1 MWQLRRLTQIP
12 TAMAGRTERWHMQPV
27 RWLFAVLVLSCGP
40 TPTPSGPTRSC
51 EQVLR
56 FAPTQ
61 SLALVSVRG
70 EWNAFAPEPM
80 TQRSDGVWEWRKTL
94 EPRTS
99 GYAYRFDLG
108 EGQLLLDPSTGFTRW
123 VGETEHSR
131 LFVPDCA
138 APALEATRFTV
149 SKDGTLSLAVDALG
163 GASKAPLEPPQL
175 TLDGEPQTAPFDRLT
190 GVATFERQGL
200 TQGKH
205 TVVITLKDEAGRSAE
220 RLLLPFWVEA
230 EPFSWDEAV
239 LYFVFTDRFRNG
251 DPSNDRPAPGVPTQA
266 NYQGGDYKGVIAA
279 IEEGY
284 FDRLGVR
291 ALWLSPPDANP
302 DGAFDGSYG
311 QKYAGYHGYWPSQ
324 PRTVQ
329 PRFGTMDDLRAL
341 TKAAHARGLRV
352 ITDLVL
358 NHVHEEHPYVAQHR
372 PDGWFNVGN
381 ACVCGTNGCGWEEKP
396 LVCWFTN
403 YLPDYNWRNPTMG
416 DQFAADTLWWLEQ
429 GDLDGFR
436 LDAVKHLDPIG
447 GRTINQHLAKISAV
461 TGIDYYLVG
470 ETFVGTDGRPLIRQ
484 YVGPQQLDG
493 QFDFPLYWPVVQA
506 FARGDSLVPVDE
518 AVRLNETYYPPETR
532 NSPFL
537 GNHDVARFIS
547 IAANQIEADANGQ
560 AWGNRPAATITTD
573 EPFQRSKWAFT
584 FLLTQ
589 RGVPLIYYGDEL
601 GMPGAG
607 DPDNRRMMRF
617 EGLSAREAD
626 LLEFVRKVGSARKRS
641 KALRFGTRDTQ
652 VIEPDL
658 YVFQRATGD
667 DAALVVI
674 NRGPERTV
682 TIASRGGL
690 RLPITLVDGIT
701 GATIAIPSS
710 GSFRVPAQAAMVLVT
725 P

>member
-1 MWQLRRLTQIP
+1 M
-12 TAMAGRTERWHMQPV
+12 
-27 RWLFAVLVLSCGP
+27 
-40 TPTPSGPTRSC
+40 
-51 EQVLR
+51 LR
-56 FAPTQ
+56 FAPSQ
-61 SLALVSVRG
+61 SLTAVSVRG

-80 TQRSDGVWEWRKTL
+80 TQRADGVWEWRKAL
-94 EPRTS
+94 EPRAS
-99 GYAYRFDLG
+99 GYAYRFDLDG
-108 EGQLLLDPSTGFTRW
+108 ALVLDPSTGFTRW

-131 LFVPDCA
+131 LFVPVCA
-138 APALEATRFTV
+138 APLLEVTRFQAT
-149 SKDGTLSLAVDALG
+149 KEGALSLSVTASMGSSRSPLG
-163 GASKAPLEPPQL
+163 APVL
-175 TLDGEPQTAPFDRLT
+175 TLDGDRQTAPFDRLT
-190 GVATFERQGL
+190 GVATFERSGL
-200 TQGKH
+200 AVGKH
-205 TVVITLKDEAGRSAE
+205 TVTVALEDEAGAQAE
-220 RLLLPFWVEA
+220 PLLLPFWI
-230 EPFSWDEAV
+230 EPDPFRWDEAL

-251 DPSNDRPAPGVPTQA
+251 DPSNDRPADGVPTQA
-266 NYQGGDYKGVIAA
+266 NYQGGDFKGVTQA

-341 TKAAHARGLRV
+341 TKAAHARGIRV

-358 NHVHEEHPYVAQHR
+358 NHVHEQHPYVVQHR
-372 PDGWFNVGN
+372 LDGWFNLGN
-381 ACVCGTNGCGWEEKP
+381 SCVCGTNGCGWEEKP

-403 YLPDYNWRNPTMG
+403 YLPDYNWRNQAMG

-436 LDAVKHLDPIG
+436 LDAVKHLDAIG

-461 TGIDYYLVG
+461 TGVDYYLVG
-470 ETFVGTDGRPLIRQ
+470 ETFVGSDGRPLIRQ

-493 QFDFPLYWPVVQA
+493 QFDFPLYWPIVQA

-518 AVRLNETYYPPETR
+518 AVRLNESYYPPETL

-560 AWGNRPAATITTD
+560 AWGNRPPASISTD
-573 EPFQRSKWAFT
+573 EPFDRTKWAFT

-589 RGVPLIYYGDEL
+589 RGVPLIYYGDEI

-617 EGLSAREAD
+617 ANLAPREAD
-626 LLEFVRKVGSARKRS
+626 LLDFVRRVGVARKQSR
-641 KALRFGTRDTQ
+641 ALRFGTRDTLQ
-652 VIEPDL
+652 LERDL
-658 YVFQRATGD
+658 YVYLRSTAD

-674 NRGPERTV
+674 NRGAERTITV
-682 TIASRGGL
+682 SAL
-690 RLPITLVDGIT
+690 RALSFPTSLRDAISGV
-701 GATIAIPSS
+701 TIAIPSS
-710 GSFRVPAQAAMVLVT
+710 GQLRVPAGASMVLVK